1 MNNTLNSYEYLKRLS
16 ETYKEEKTLT
26 GMINSYRVISED
38 YNKLNKIENTFN
50 YSSYNYNECSEEE
63 QYDFFTNQLQFV
75 ECLVTN
81 TIYDN
86 PI

>member
-38 YNKLNKIENTFN
+38 YNKLNKKSK
-50 YSSYNYNECSEEE
+50 Y
-63 QYDFFTNQLQFV
+63 
-75 ECLVTN
+75 
-81 TIYDN
+81 
-86 PI
+86 